1 MIGFDQDWRNG
12 AGKLGSFRQARHV
25 ARSRES
31 SFLRRDRVFI
41 AQPIGLL
48 GFVSRR
54 RVALLHTR
62 SDASARHVVEQ
73 FLAHIES
80 WRDLSD

>member
-12 AGKLGSFRQARHV
+12 AGKLGSFRQARRV

-48 GFVSRR
+48 GFVSRAMSR
-54 RVALLHTR
+54 LCDTR
-62 SDASARHVVEQ
+62 FAASA
-73 FLAHIES
+73 
-80 WRDLSD
+80 